1 MKSLITGRFSYQWLT
16 KKPLNIPIP
25 KTQIILF
32 YLSINY
38 LIVFL
43 DVFIAH
49 AHNRFFPSYE
59 WIPIIVSP
67 LASLFALLLLL
78 RPKPSWTQL
87 FNILINFIGVVI
99 GILGFG
105 FHLQGAAAGDVIS
118 FSGLTSGNPVFAP
131 LAFVAL
137 GSIGILTTLDDRP
150 ALRSYNLTQK
160 TRWLLLATAFWF
172 LITALVAYF
181 DHAQT
186 GFKNV
191 FTLVPFY
198 TGIFSAII
206 LFLQAYSTPN
216 HSLSTLL
223 AITMLIS
230 FLVGLLGFA
239 FHLSV
244 DLAGRGSFQW
254 TRVFYQAPG
263 LAPLLF
269 CDLGI
274 WGVLVFLDPIT
285 DSLSTE
291 SVANSRTD

>member
-1 MKSLITGRFSYQWLT
+1 MKSFISGHFSYQWLT
-16 KKPLNIPIP
+16 KKPLTISIP
-25 KTQIILF
+25 KTQLVLF

-49 AHNRFFPSYE
+49 ALNRFFPSFE
-59 WIPIIVSP
+59 WVPIIFSP
-67 LASLFALLLLL
+67 IAALSAILLLL
-78 RPKPSWTQL
+78 RPKPGRAKL
-87 FNILINFIGVVI
+87 FNMLISFIGVVI

-105 FHLQGAAAGDVIS
+105 FHLQGASAGDVIS
-118 FSGLTSGNPVFAP
+118 FAGLTSGNPVFAP

-150 ALRSYNLTQK
+150 ALRNYNLTQK

-172 LITALVAYF
+172 FATALVAYF

-186 GFKNV
+186 GFRNIY
-191 FTLVPFY
+191 TLIPFY
-198 TGIFSAII
+198 VGIFAALI
-206 LFLQAYSTPN
+206 LFLQAYSRPDPG
-216 HSLSTLL
+216 LSILL
-223 AITMLIS
+223 GITMLLSLI
-230 FLVGLLGFA
+230 VGLLGLS

-274 WGVLVFLDPIT
+274 WGALVFLDP
-285 DSLSTE
+285 LAE
-291 SVANSRTD
+291 SNSSEPVANLKTD